1 MGELCPHGS
10 AHARPDV
17 GSANKPVAPYPGPA
31 NVVYRFGVHLRGTD
45 PPIWRLI
52 DVPAEYRFWDLHV
65 AIQDAMGW
73 LDYHLHEFSIAAPDS
88 GVRVTIGIPDSDF
101 GYRDDVLP
109 DSECAIA
116 DYFRSPG
123 DEATYVYDFGDGWQH
138 QLALSRVLARAPG
151 VRKAMSYALNR
162 NDINELVYGGLAGPP
177 SQVVP
182 FPESPFHLAELA
194 SAYVEYDPEQAN
206 AMLDEMGLTGRD
218 GNGFRLR
225 PDAETMSLTV
235 EITDGFADVG
245 ELTREYWEAVGVKTN
260 LKVIERSLWQ
270 QRYVSNDMDVSMWS
284 GTAGMMPLTW
294 PRYYVPTGGQVLWA
308 PDWQF
313 WYESGGER
321 GEEPPDFMKQAIAL
335 YDEIKVTV
343 DPAKQHELF
352 KDILR
357 IKVDHLWDIGLWSPP
372 PPIVGVVNA
381 KLRNVPERA
390 PYSDIARS
398 PGSFIPE
405 QFFYA
410 E

>member
-1 MGELCPHGS
+1 
-10 AHARPDV
+10 
-17 GSANKPVAPYPGPA
+17 
-31 NVVYRFGVHLRGTD
+31 
-45 PPIWRLI
+45 
-52 DVPAEYRFWDLHV
+52 
-65 AIQDAMGW
+65 
-73 LDYHLHEFSIAAPDS
+73 
-88 GVRVTIGIPDSDF
+88 
-101 GYRDDVLP
+101 
-109 DSECAIA
+109 
-116 DYFRSPG
+116 
-123 DEATYVYDFGDGWQH
+123 
-138 QLALSRVLARAPG
+138 
-151 VRKAMSYALNR
+151 MSYALNR

-284 GTAGMMPLTW
+284 G
-294 PRYYVPTGGQVLWA
+294 
-308 PDWQF
+308 
-313 WYESGGER
+313 GER
-321 GEEPPDFMKQAIAL
+321 SEEPPDFMKQAIAL

-352 KDILR
+352 KNILR
-357 IKVDHLWDIGLWSPP
+357 IKVDHLWDIGLLSPP